1 MKLLQFINNL
11 RKNRGTKNVI
21 LYSLV
26 ISAVTLSFVTYYAI
40 TNNSASAAPDPS
52 VVMGWLLIDLTLI
65 LSTAILLSRRFFKIW
80 FRRKQDLTGSKL
92 QNRIVLM
99 FCLIAAIPT
108 LVISIFSAYFFNFGI
123 QSWFDQ
129 KINNVLNKSV
139 QVAESYIAEHR
150 IEMKNTAWS
159 ITDDFSNLYHQ
170 DYQLLNNPELF
181 NKFLDGEVE
190 TRGLTE
196 AIIFQPNGNRVLA
209 RTSLSFVLTFAN
221 IPKPLFN
228 QADSG
233 EVVEITSDPTKIRML
248 VKLPEYNAYLL
259 IGKLI
264 DKSIIEHVDKTHGA
278 VEEYMRLKKRITNMQ
293 IKFSIIFIVMTII
306 LLVATIIS
314 GVIFAARIISPIKK
328 LLSAT
333 HKVKQGDLS
342 IRVQEGVNDDEITM
356 LSSAFN
362 SMLKQINHQQKELI
376 VAQRALAWSDVAQRV
391 AHEIKNPLTPIQLC
405 AERLNKKFADEVK
418 EKNEFIKYTSTIL
431 QHTQNIGKIISDFVN
446 FAKIPTPRFEHTD
459 IVKTVSDIVESYTIL
474 NEKITYNFTTN
485 ISQCDFI
492 CDTTQINQIMIN
504 LLKNAEEALEHSP
517 IKIVNVSIFK
527 EDNLLS
533 LIVSDSGK
541 GIEEN
546 LLERITEPYMTTKT
560 KGTGL
565 GLAIVKKIVQDHA
578 GSIEITNNPGATIK
592 LTFNLD
598 KLAEKIN

>member
-1 MKLLQFINNL
+1 MKLLQFISRL
-11 RKNRGTKNVI
+11 RKNRWTRNAI
-21 LYSLV
+21 MYILV
-26 ISAVTLSFVTYYAI
+26 ISAAILSVVTYYAI
-40 TNNSASAAPDPS
+40 TSNANSYGPDPS
-52 VVMGWLLIDLTLI
+52 VVMGWLLIDLTL
-65 LSTAILLSRRFFKIW
+65 LLGVAILFSRRFFQFW
-80 FRRKQDLTGSKL
+80 FRRKQDQTGSKL
-92 QNRIVLM
+92 QNRIILM

-108 LVISIFSAYFFNFGI
+108 LIISIFSAYFFNFGI

-129 KINNVLNKSV
+129 KINDVLNKSV

-150 IEMKNTAWS
+150 VEMKNTAWS
-159 ITDDFSNLYHQ
+159 ITDDFSNLHNQ
-170 DYQLLNNPELF
+170 DYQLSNNPELF
-181 NKFLDGEVE
+181 NKFLDGEAE

-196 AIIFQPNGNRVLA
+196 AIIFQPSSNRVLA
-209 RTSLSFVLTFAN
+209 RTSLSFILTFAN
-221 IPKPLFN
+221 IP
-228 QADSG
+228 QAYLNKADNG

-259 IGKLI
+259 VGKLI

-293 IKFSIIFIVMTII
+293 IKFGIIFIVMTII

-314 GVIFAARIISPIKK
+314 GVIFAARIISPIKT

-342 IRVQEGVNDDEITM
+342 IRVQEGPHDDEITM

-405 AERLNKKFADEVK
+405 AERLNRKFAGEVK
-418 EKNEFIKYTSTIL
+418 EKDEFIKCTTTIL

-446 FAKIPTPRFEHTD
+446 FAKIPAPRFEHID
-459 IVKTVSDIVESYTIL
+459 IVKAVSDLVESYTML

-492 CDTTQINQIMIN
+492 CDTTQINQTMIN
-504 LLKNAEEALEHSP
+504 LLKNAEEALEHSH
-517 IKIVNVSIFK
+517 IKVVNVSIFK

-533 LIVSDSGK
+533 IIVSDSGK
-541 GIEEN
+541 GIQED
-546 LLERITEPYMTTKT
+546 LLERVAEPYMTTKT

-565 GLAIVKKIVQDHA
+565 GLAIVKKIAQDHA
-578 GSIEITNNPGATIK
+578 GSLNITNNPGATIK
-592 LTFNLD
+592 LTFDLT
-598 KLAEKIN
+598 KLSKKIN